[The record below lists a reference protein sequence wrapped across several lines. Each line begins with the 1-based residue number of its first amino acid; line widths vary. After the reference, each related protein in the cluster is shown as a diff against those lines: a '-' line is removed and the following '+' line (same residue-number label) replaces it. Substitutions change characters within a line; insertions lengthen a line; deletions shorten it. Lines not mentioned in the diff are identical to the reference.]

1 MGKMTEF
8 VQCQKFA
15 YGSGIGRGKKGRKY
29 FGDMICGKRS
39 IDFNCVHFALSE
51 AQFFLLIDV
60 RYTVKLSAI

>member
-15 YGSGIGRGKKGRKY
+15 YGSGIGRGKNGRKY

-51 AQFFLLIDV
+51 AQFFIN
-60 RYTVKLSAI
+60 